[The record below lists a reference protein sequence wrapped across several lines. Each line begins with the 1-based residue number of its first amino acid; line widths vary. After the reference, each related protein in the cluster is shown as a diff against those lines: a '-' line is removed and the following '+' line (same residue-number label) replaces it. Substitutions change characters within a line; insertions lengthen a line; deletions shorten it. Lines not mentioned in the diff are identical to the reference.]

1 MLKMGFQQQ
10 VLDVLEQLPHDC
22 QTVLASATVPASI
35 ERLAGQ
41 LLRDP
46 VTVTAGERNLPCPSV
61 RQIVLWVEE
70 PAKKKKLF
78 EILNGRGRA
87 VRPAACTWSA
97 PFTVLEAVLLRRG
110 SGGTSSGGFIIDC
123 LASFRVLWGSD
134 TFL

>member
-22 QTVLASATVPASI
+22 QTVLASATIPASV
-35 ERLAGQ
+35 EQLACQ

-46 VTVTAGERNLPCPSV
+46 VAITAGEMNLPCPSV

-78 EILNGRGRA
+78 EILNVSGRA
-87 VRPAACTWSA
+87 VSPALCAVLA
-97 PFTVLEAVLLRRG
+97 PSTALETVLFGRG
-110 SGGTSSGGFIIDC
+110 SGGTCSGNFIINC
-123 LASFRVLWGSD
+123 FASFRILWGSD